1 MMLNVIPVLNFVR
14 FPQAVSRDQVWW
26 QNYALLPSATTSN
39 TRLVVSVIV
48 VIVVIVVVPSGCGG
62 ANDTALP
69 TKLTLQCDVDHRT
82 EGAYPTAVLVTDS
95 PASGVALT
103 TAFPPLHV
111 VP

>member
-1 MMLNVIPVLNFVR
+1 MMLNVTFVLNFVR

-39 TRLVVSVIV
+39 MRLVVSV
-48 VIVVIVVVPSGCGG
+48 VVVVVVAPSGCGG

-82 EGAYPTAVLVTDS
+82 EGAYPTDVLVTDS